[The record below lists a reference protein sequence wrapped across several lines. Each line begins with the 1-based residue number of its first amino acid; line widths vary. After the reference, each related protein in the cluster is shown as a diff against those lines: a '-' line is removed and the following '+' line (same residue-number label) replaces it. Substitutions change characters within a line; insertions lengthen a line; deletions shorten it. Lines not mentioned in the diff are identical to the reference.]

1 MAESPKP
8 TPEYIRFSTVT
19 GYFQQDDPITE
30 DRGFDYTK
38 TNFGL
43 IDRAYGGDS
52 ELDPIHKKSQWER
65 FGNEVAR
72 LNHGSEPE
80 VQYKLLYMGRHGE
93 GYHNVA
99 EAFYGKNDWDCYW
112 SLKEGNGTITVT
124 PPFIF
129 SSRLTLLCWDSWRV
143 LHDWSDALLTS
154 AGIAQAEKA
163 NAFWRSQIAS
173 QNIPT
178 PESYYTSPLLRCLAT
193 ANVTFSG
200 LDLPADRQ
208 FVPTIKELFR
218 EELGVHTCDRRSSKS
233 VIRENYPNWPFE
245 AGFEEDDP
253 LWDAEHRETNE
264 AMDIRLGQALG
275 DVFSSDKNTYISISS
290 HSGAIGSIL
299 RVLGHRS
306 FSLGTGQVIPV
317 LVKAERVAGDGPPR
331 GKGPY
336 TTIST
341 CSAPSATAVPI

>member
-1 MAESPKP
+1 MAGPPKQASRHVFARKRGKGTRRIHIFRAIYLVPFLFFLTIVVALWMMMAESPNP
-8 TPEYIRFSTVT
+8 TPEYTAFSTVT
-19 GYFQQDDPITE
+19 GYFQQDNPITE
-30 DRGFDYTK
+30 DRGFDYTT

-43 IDRAYGGDS
+43 VDRAYHGDS
-52 ELDPIHKKSQWER
+52 QFDPDHKKSQWER

-72 LNHGSEPE
+72 LNHDSKPK

-99 EAFYGKNDWDCYW
+99 EAFYGTHDWD
-112 SLKEGNGTITVT
+112 
-124 PPFIF
+124 
-129 SSRLTLLCWDSWRV
+129 
-143 LHDWSDALLTS
+143 
-154 AGIAQAEKA
+154 
-163 NAFWRSQIAS
+163 IAS

-200 LDLPADRQ
+200 LDLTKDRQ
-208 FVPTIKELFR
+208 FVPIIKELFR

-233 VIRENYPNWPFE
+233 IIRENYPNWPFE
-245 AGFEEDDP
+245 AGFKEDDP

-264 AMDIRLGQALG
+264 AMDMRLMQALE
-275 DVFSSDKNTYISISS
+275 DVFSNDKNTYISISS

-299 RVLGHRS
+299 RVLGHRN

-317 LVKAERVAGDGPPR
+317 LVKAEQVAGEGPPK